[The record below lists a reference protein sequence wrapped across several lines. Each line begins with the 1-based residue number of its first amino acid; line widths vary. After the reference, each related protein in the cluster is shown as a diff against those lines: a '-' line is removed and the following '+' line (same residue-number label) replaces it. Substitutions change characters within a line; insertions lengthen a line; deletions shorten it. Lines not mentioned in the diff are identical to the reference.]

1 MIERFVGLLLTSRN
15 IAHKDHWATTSFAEH
30 MTLNTFYD
38 GVLELTDS
46 LVEMYQGRNG
56 KLKAIPIIDEPATGK
71 PLETLI
77 THLKWLEDT
86 RYSVVPKEDTAIQ
99 NQIDEI
105 VGLYLSTIYKLRELH

>member
-1 MIERFVGLLLTSRN
+1 MFERFVGLLLTSRN
-15 IAHKDHWATTSFAEH
+15 IAHKDHWATASFSEH
-30 MTLNTFYD
+30 SALDSFYN
-38 GVLELTDS
+38 GIIGLTDE

-56 KLKAIPIIDEPATGK
+56 KLKSIPIIDEPATGN
-71 PLETLI
+71 PLETLM

-86 RYSVVPKEDTAIQ
+86 RYSVVPKDDTAIQ